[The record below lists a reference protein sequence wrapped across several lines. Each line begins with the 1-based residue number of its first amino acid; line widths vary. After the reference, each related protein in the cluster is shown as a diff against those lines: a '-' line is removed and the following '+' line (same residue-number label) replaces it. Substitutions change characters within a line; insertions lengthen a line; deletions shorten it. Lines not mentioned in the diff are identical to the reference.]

1 MTDETDE
8 TDEQD
13 ETAGTAHTDDASGEA
28 GATGATDAKELQQ
41 RLDDLG
47 AEIED
52 AKRAA
57 DELARDSGLLSD
69 TDAATYYETISGDRG
84 DEDEEIAPG

>member
-1 MTDETDE
+1 MTDETDD
-8 TDEQD
+8 TDEQGD
-13 ETAGTAHTDDASGEA
+13 TDDASGEA
-28 GATGATDAKELQQ
+28 GATGATDPKDLQQ

-57 DELARDSGLLSD
+57 DELARDSGLMSD
-69 TDAATYYETISGDRG
+69 TDAATFYETITGDHGDRGDRG

>member
-1 MTDETDE
+1 MTDDTDETDE
-8 TDEQD
+8 PNE
-13 ETAGTAHTDDASGEA
+13 TDDAGGE
-28 GATGATDAKELQQ
+28 GSATQATDPKDLQQ

-47 AEIED
+47 EEIED

-69 TDAATYYETISGDRG
+69 TDAATYYETISGDPRDRG
-84 DEDEEIAPG
+84 DEDEQIAPG